1 MDELSLL
8 IGFLQ
13 SAKSYAGK
21 RKVQLQENMK
31 FLFTTHG
38 SLLVEA
44 IVAYWE
50 FAITE

>member
-8 IGFLQ
+8 IRFLQ

-21 RKVQLQENMK
+21 RKVARE
-31 FLFTTHG
+31 HEV
-38 SLLVEA
+38 SIHHAWILVEA
-44 IVAYWE
+44 IVAYWD